1 MRNSCR
7 GRRSVQVSQIVMA
20 NIYVV
25 YCAVKLVLFKYRLVK
40 CDSFKDILK
49 YLRLGYLKKFN
60 LKKNSIIN
68 FKMLL
73 VMNNGGHK
81 H

>member
-7 GRRSVQVSQIVMA
+7 RRRSVQVSQIFMA
-20 NIYVV
+20 NIYAV

-40 CDSFKDILK
+40 CDQRNFKIFEVRILK
-49 YLRLGYLKKFN
+49 EVQFS
-60 LKKNSIIN
+60 KNSIIN

-73 VMNNGGHK
+73 IGNNGGHK

>member
-7 GRRSVQVSQIVMA
+7 GRRSVQVSQIFMA

-60 LKKNSIIN
+60 FKKNFIIS

>member
-7 GRRSVQVSQIVMA
+7 GRRSVQVSQIFMA

-40 CDSFKDILK
+40 CDSFKDILE

-60 LKKNSIIN
+60 FKKKIN
-68 FKMLL
+68 
-73 VMNNGGHK
+73 N
-81 H
+81 